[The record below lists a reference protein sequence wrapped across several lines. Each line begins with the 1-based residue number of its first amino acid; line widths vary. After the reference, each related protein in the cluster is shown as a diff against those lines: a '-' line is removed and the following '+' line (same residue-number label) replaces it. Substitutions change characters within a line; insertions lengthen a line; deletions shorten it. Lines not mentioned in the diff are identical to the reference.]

1 MASVKIENL
10 VEKYFQAE
18 TSIAEENELRN
29 YFSSQ
34 NVVAHLE
41 QYKPLF
47 GYLSLAAAPQF
58 KREFLPQSKKN
69 TVMWVSIA
77 ASVVVLLGI
86 GTCATKGSDLGTYD
100 DPEKAFRATQKA
112 LSLLSANVN
121 VGIESVM
128 YVQEYKITKE
138 KIFIET
144 QKQTGS
150 GS

>member
-58 KREFLPQSKKN
+58 KREFLSQSKKN
-69 TVMWVSIA
+69 TVMWVSMA
-77 ASVVVLLGI
+77 GSVKVLLGI
-86 GTCATKGSDLGTYD
+86 GGYLYN
-100 DPEKAFRATQKA
+100 P
-112 LSLLSANVN
+112 
-121 VGIESVM
+121 
-128 YVQEYKITKE
+128 
-138 KIFIET
+138 
-144 QKQTGS
+144 
-150 GS
+150 

>member
-18 TSIAEENELRN
+18 TSIAEKNELRN

-58 KREFLPQSKKN
+58 KREFLPQSKKKY
-69 TVMWVSIA
+69 S
-77 ASVVVLLGI
+77 
-86 GTCATKGSDLGTYD
+86 
-100 DPEKAFRATQKA
+100 
-112 LSLLSANVN
+112 N
-121 VGIESVM
+121 VGVNCGFGCS
-128 YVQEYKITKE
+128 
-138 KIFIET
+138 FA
-144 QKQTGS
+144 GNWDLCLL
-150 GS
+150 

>member
-47 GYLSLAAAPQF
+47 AYLSLAAATQF
-58 KREFLPQSKKN
+58 KREFL
-69 TVMWVSIA
+69 
-77 ASVVVLLGI
+77 
-86 GTCATKGSDLGTYD
+86 TK
-100 DPEKAFRATQKA
+100 
-112 LSLLSANVN
+112 
-121 VGIESVM
+121 
-128 YVQEYKITKE
+128 
-138 KIFIET
+138 
-144 QKQTGS
+144 
-150 GS
+150 